1 MSATHDTTAVGCL
14 LCLVQASGSM
24 RETIFEGPFPSKMD
38 AVLDTID
45 RLLDELV
52 GLARE
57 ASPGSPFIDVGVL
70 AYKMGADGKPRLR
83 TVLPGSSASRPFVP
97 LGELS
102 LLDPGKTPEGPGR
115 WVRVEAAGDAPARAA
130 LSQAGRLASRW
141 ARDHPDA
148 GTPILIHLTDGES
161 SDGPLDSVARSL
173 TEGRSAAFL
182 VHCLFRQGLP
192 ASAFTPIPETPSGDL
207 WSMSSPLSHDPTPG
221 TGPGHD
227 QSRALLVN
235 TRSAFL
241 RIREMVRRVWDAAI
255 TAPTPTSAPTP
266 APVEAVEPAPVPTP
280 PSEPTPARTPE
291 PEPARP
297 AGPPRFEARA
307 LWAPKRGNTEAQWE
321 DGYAFDPPAGVIAV
335 ADGAGS
341 GIFSKLW
348 AELLLES
355 YLARP
360 VALDNPD
367 AVGPWINERRN
378 AWATR
383 VNYPGQ
389 RWSVQLRLD
398 QTCGAATFL
407 GLAIGAGP
415 EGSEGATPWE
425 AGAVGD
431 VCLFHVRE
439 GHLVDSFPIARAAD
453 FSASPALFQSKAMRP
468 MPSGVVRRGGIVPGD
483 LLVVATDA
491 LAQSLLTEVEAG
503 IPPDW
508 GRFWDIDQELWRIEI
523 EALRDRGAIVNDDCT
538 LVLVRLPEDST
549 PGPPPSEVS
558 LSEERFA
565 LHADPLTPPTSAGFI
580 SEWFETPV
588 EPEAAEAVAESS
600 STESQHAPFL
610 PGFETEQESRMETD
624 PARDRPADVVGG
636 SPESS

>member
-1 MSATHDTTAVGCL
+1 MSETHDTTGIGCL

-24 RETIFEGPFPSKMD
+24 RETIFEGPFPTKMD

-52 GLARE
+52 GLARD
-57 ASPGSPFIDVGVL
+57 ASPAGPFIDVGVL
-70 AYKMGADGKPRLR
+70 AYKMGADGKFRIR
-83 TVLPGSSASRPFVP
+83 TVLPGSSGSRPFVP

-102 LLDPGKTPEGPGR
+102 LLDPGKSPEGPGR
-115 WVRVEAAGDAPARAA
+115 WVWVEASGDAPARAA
-130 LSQAGRLASRW
+130 LSQAGRLAARW
-141 ARDHPDA
+141 ASDHPDA
-148 GTPILIHLTDGES
+148 GPPILIHLTDGES
-161 SDGPLDSVARSL
+161 SDGPLDDVARML

-182 VHCLFRQGLP
+182 IHCLFRQGLP
-192 ASAFTPIPETPSGDL
+192 ASAFTRIPETPSGDL

-221 TGPGHD
+221 TDPGHD

-235 TRSAFL
+235 TPSAFL
-241 RIREMVRRVWDAAI
+241 RISEMVRRIWAA
-255 TAPTPTSAPTP
+255 ARSTPSPMSTSAPTP
-266 APVEAVEPAPVPTP
+266 APVEAIEPTPVPTP
-280 PSEPTPARTPE
+280 LSEPIPAQTPE
-291 PEPARP
+291 PEPSSVP
-297 AGPPRFEARA
+297 TGPPRFDARA

-348 AELLLES
+348 ADLLLES

-383 VNYPGQ
+383 VDYPRQ

-415 EGSEGATPWE
+415 EGPEDATPWE

-439 GHLVDSFPIARAAD
+439 GRLVDSFPIARAAD
-453 FSASPALFQSKAMRP
+453 FSATPSIFQSKAMRS
-468 MPSGVVRRGGIVPGD
+468 MPSGVVRRGAILPGD

-491 LAQSLLTEVEAG
+491 LAQSLLTEIEAG
-503 IPPDW
+503 VPPDW
-508 GRFWDIDQELWRIEI
+508 GRFWDIDQDLWRIEI

-538 LVLVRLPEDST
+538 LVLVRLPGDST
-549 PGPPPSEVS
+549 PSLSPSEVP
-558 LSEERFA
+558 LSEESDS
-565 LHADPLTPPTSAGFI
+565 LHAEPDGPSSERVEELIDSELPPF
-580 SEWFETPV
+580 
-588 EPEAAEAVAESS
+588 AAEVAP
-600 STESQHAPFL
+600 TEGHHAPLL
-610 PGFETEQESRMETD
+610 PVFETEVETRLETD
-624 PARDRPADVVGG
+624 PANDRPADLVGG